1 MEKSY
6 DDNYPF
12 KLKTRANDK
21 LIQVLKKYNHDLT
34 LPEDLFDAIYDWNK
48 SQDNLVTDR
57 EKETV
62 YTVWYN
68 FTKEPDR
75 FHAETFNSEIDAM
88 IFVKKLL
95 DDTLWGNDKYE
106 ILNTLQVEL
115 EANEYS
121 KDPGRRFDRNIFLFD
136 RNYGYYEVEV
146 TWKNSSSDRK
156 VYVNDFETAWNH
168 LQSISKNP
176 NASET
181 VFMVTLKYAQ
191 DEEDFKS
198 NIASIIKTV
207 CFNIGCLKLKIKD
220 GGLLRYYYEYD

>member
-12 KLKTRANDK
+12 KLKTAANDK

-34 LPEDLFDAIYDWNK
+34 LPEDLFDAISEWNK
-48 SQDNLVTDR
+48 AQDNLVVDR
-57 EKETV
+57 AKETI
-62 YTVWYN
+62 YNVWYN

-75 FHAETFNSEIDAM
+75 FHAERFDSEIDAL

-121 KDPGRRFDRNIFLFD
+121 KDPGRRFARNTFLFD
-136 RNYGYYEVEV
+136 RSYGYYEVEV
-146 TWKNSSSDRK
+146 TWKDSPSDRK

-168 LQSISKNP
+168 VQSISKNP
-176 NASET
+176 DASET

-191 DEEDFKS
+191 SEDDFKS
-198 NIASIIKTV
+198 NNASIIKASV
-207 CFNIGCLKLKIKD
+207 FNIEPLKW
-220 GGLLRYYYEYD
+220 YYV

>member
-12 KLKTRANDK
+12 KVKCEANDK
-21 LIQVLKKYNHDLT
+21 LIEALKKHNHDLS
-34 LPEDLFDAIYDWNK
+34 LPEDLFNAVNEWNRY
-48 SQDNLVTDR
+48 QDTVMLVR
-57 EKETV
+57 ETETN
-62 YTVWYN
+62 YNVWYS

-75 FHAETFNSEIDAM
+75 YYAVRFYNEADAM
-88 IFVKKLL
+88 IFVKHLI
-95 DDTLWGNDKYE
+95 DDTLMGNDKYE

-121 KDPGRRFDRNIFLFD
+121 KEPGRRFDRNVFLFD

-146 TWKNSSSDRK
+146 TWNGGSSDRK

-168 LQSISKNP
+168 TQSISKNP
-176 NASET
+176 NANET

-191 DEEDFKS
+191 DKEDFKS

-207 CFNIGCLKLKIKD
+207 CFNIGCLKVEIKD
-220 GGLLRYYYEYD
+220 GQLRYY

>member
-1 MEKSY
+1 MENSY

-12 KLKTRANDK
+12 KIKCEANDK
-21 LIQVLKKYNHDLT
+21 LIEALKKYNHDLT
-34 LPEDLFDAIYDWNK
+34 LPEDLFNAINEWNK
-48 SQDNLVTDR
+48 SQENLITDR

-62 YTVWYN
+62 YNVWYN

-75 FHAETFNSEIDAM
+75 FHAERFYNEVDAM

-121 KDPGRRFDRNIFLFD
+121 KEPGRRFDRNVFLFD
-136 RNYGYYEVEV
+136 RNYGYYEVKV
-146 TWKNSSSDRK
+146 IWKDGSPDRK

-168 LQSISKNP
+168 VQSISKNP
-176 NASET
+176 DASET
-181 VFMVTLKYAQ
+181 IFMVTLRYAQ
-191 DEEDFKS
+191 DKEDFKS
-198 NIASIIKTV
+198 NIASIIKTD
-207 CFNIGCLKLKIKD
+207 CFNTGCLKVEIND
-220 GGLLRYYYEYD
+220 GQLRYYI

>member
-1 MEKSY
+1 MENSY

-12 KLKTRANDK
+12 KLKTAANDK
-21 LIQVLKKYNHDLT
+21 LIEVLKKYNHDLT
-34 LPEDLFDAIYDWNK
+34 LPEDLFDAINEWNK
-48 SQDNLVTDR
+48 AQDNLVVDR
-57 EKETV
+57 AKETI
-62 YTVWYN
+62 YNVWYN

-75 FHAETFNSEIDAM
+75 FYAERFDSEIDAM

-106 ILNTLQVEL
+106 ILDTLQVYL
-115 EANEYS
+115 EGNEYS

-146 TWKNSSSDRK
+146 TWKVGLSDRK
-156 VYVNDFETAWNH
+156 VYVNDFVTAWNH
-168 LQSISKNP
+168 VQSISKNP

-191 DEEDFKS
+191 SEDDFKS
-198 NIASIIKTV
+198 NNASIIRASV
-207 CFNIGCLKLKIKD
+207 FNIDCLKAKIGEK
-220 GGLLRYYYEYD
+220 GFLSYY